1 MELLTDLFY
10 FLVCSALIVVAWFVF
25 LFFNNLIDKMQRSI
39 IQGFLGTLNTIVLI
53 AAIGIIVSL
62 FALSFFTGILLAMI
76 VLFLIYAGKKAMSGL
91 IPTKD

>member
-10 FLVCSALIVVAWFVF
+10 FLVCSALIVVVWFVF

-39 IQGFLGTLNTIVLI
+39 VQGFLGTLNTVVLI
-53 AAIGIIVSL
+53 AAVGIITSL

-76 VLFLIYAGKKAMSGL
+76 VVFLIYSGKKAMSGL
-91 IPTKD
+91 VPAKD